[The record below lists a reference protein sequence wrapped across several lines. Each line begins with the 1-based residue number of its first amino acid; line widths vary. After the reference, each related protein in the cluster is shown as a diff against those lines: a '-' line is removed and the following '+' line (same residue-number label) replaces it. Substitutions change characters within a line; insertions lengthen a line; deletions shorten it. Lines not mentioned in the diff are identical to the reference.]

1 MIPVP
6 FLLGVHFRR
15 TLEEQSGLG
24 WARPP
29 KTWTHSDKA
38 TEPEVSNEVDAVH
51 PPWLVSEV
59 AGGWRGVG
67 TVPLVLIPS
76 VDRVFGVQGL
86 WRRRVPDMHW
96 GVGAETSPLSSCYTV
111 P

>member
-1 MIPVP
+1 MDP
-6 FLLGVHFRR
+6 FRQGH
-15 TLEEQSGLG
+15 
-24 WARPP
+24 
-29 KTWTHSDKA
+29 

-86 WRRRVPDMHW
+86 W
-96 GVGAETSPLSSCYTV
+96 
-111 P
+111 